1 MAAPTSGQAVA
12 GSGTQSPHPLPDQS
26 PDQLP
31 DQLPDQVT
39 MGLLPY
45 LTAHAVDEDYAQ
57 AAARRRQPPD
67 ARASRRIGVAG
78 ALAIGIF
85 AVLAVTAAVQTSQN
99 SASEERE
106 RQELIAQVKARRA
119 TLESDRSAVAK
130 LLVANSQLE
139 SALLHNAA
147 SANGLLSELRL
158 LELRSGTSP
167 VRGPGVEVV
176 VDDARNAQNER
187 EKVLDK
193 DLQKLVNG
201 LWAAGAEAISIN
213 GERLTNL
220 STIRHAG
227 TAITVNLT
235 SLSPPY
241 RVLAIGDTKTL
252 PTRFIDS
259 TSGQAW
265 SDLQAQFGLRFNMR
279 TQSQLRLPAADVP
292 DLRYAKAMNAPRG
305 KGLS

>member
-1 MAAPTSGQAVA
+1 VTAGHPTWLETDVTAPTSGQRVD
-12 GSGTQSPHPLPDQS
+12 GGTP
-26 PDQLP
+26 
-31 DQLPDQVT
+31 LPDQVT

-45 LTAHAVDEDYAQ
+45 LTAHALDEDYAQ
-57 AAARRRQPPD
+57 AAARRRQPPH
-67 ARASRRIGVAG
+67 ARTRRRIGLAG
-78 ALAIGIF
+78 ALALGVF
-85 AVLAVTAAVQTSQN
+85 AVLAATAAVQTSQN

-119 TLESDRSAVAK
+119 SLDGERSTVAR
-130 LLVANSQLE
+130 LQAANSELE
-139 SALLHNAA
+139 SALLRNA
-147 SANGLLSELRL
+147 SGANGLLSDLRL
-158 LELRSGTSP
+158 LELRSGTSA
-167 VRGPGVEVV
+167 VHGPGVEATVN
-176 VDDARNAQNER
+176 DARNAQNER

-213 GERLTNL
+213 GERLTSL

-241 RVLAIGDTKTL
+241 HVLAIGDPKTL
-252 PTRFIDS
+252 EPRFYDT
-259 TSGQAW
+259 TSGQTW
-265 SDLQAQFGLRFNMR
+265 LDLQRQFGLRLDMR
-279 TQSQLRLPAADVP
+279 TQNQLRLPAADVP
-292 DLRYAKAMNAPRG
+292 DLRYAKAAERPRG